1 MILPSAQF
9 GPNKPDLEN
18 MVYSQPHKD
27 PYLGAQAWG
36 RERSRSSASSWEGTC
51 KNWAFCAEFLNFGM
65 VVGMGIRFSK
75 TIANDMGAPP
85 SGLFAQNPKF
95 KMSVNG

>member
-1 MILPSAQF
+1 MAYRPTRCIAGWELV
-9 GPNKPDLEN
+9 K
-18 MVYSQPHKD
+18 KD
-27 PYLGAQAWG
+27 
-36 RERSRSSASSWEGTC
+36 
-51 KNWAFCAEFLNFGM
+51 KNWAFCEEFLNFGM

>member
-1 MILPSAQF
+1 MIFA
-9 GPNKPDLEN
+9 
-18 MVYSQPHKD
+18 H
-27 PYLGAQAWG
+27 GAIPFT
-36 RERSRSSASSWEGTC
+36 SSSAADKESLVAGWEL
-51 KNWAFCAEFLNFGM
+51 CAEFLNFGM